1 MELISG
7 CFFLL
12 VVLAIAIPAIVVAT
26 GARRRADDVAAELER
41 QRAALDALRGEVAAL
56 GGALRQPAEAAP
68 GAPPPEATPMSDPA
82 AGQEQP
88 APEPLSPTADEPS
101 AATHPEALPEPL
113 SAPEPFEPLPE
124 AAGGSFEGAE
134 PPPPFEPPL
143 PAAAA
148 AAALPP
154 RFTVDWES
162 LVGVKLFSWIAGI
175 ALALGAVFF
184 LKYSVDHGWLSA
196 PVRMGLGLATGV
208 ALLIAGELRVARNYR
223 ITANAFHA
231 SGIAILYAS
240 LFASYALWH
249 LLPAAAAFALMALV
263 TAVAVGLSIRR
274 ESVFIALLGLLGGFA
289 TPALLS
295 TGQDRPFSLFG
306 YLLLLNAGLA
316 WVGYRRSW
324 PILSVLSLVFT
335 TLYQWA
341 WVAKFLDTSKLPIG
355 VGVFLVFPLVAVAA
369 LWLGGRR
376 REGGSRQFEQI
387 ASASAV
393 LPLLFAGYLAIVPGY
408 EHRFHLLFFFLF
420 CVDAGLAA
428 IAVSRRGPAL
438 LHLLGGGATALVM
451 AIWFAASYTPLAWP
465 SVIAWVAL
473 FVVLHA
479 TVPLL
484 ARKIGRPLGRA
495 GESASYVASLL
506 LFAFPTLAAI
516 EPRAASVPLLFVP
529 LFLLLALLAVVAVAE
544 RRGLIFY
551 GGALFAVAAEA
562 IWSARHL
569 SAERLEAALLVYAA
583 FALLFLAVPLLA
595 ERRGAPLRPA
605 AGAPALLL
613 LSIALLFFLAAG
625 SVADFAL
632 AGVAILLLVL
642 NTALLIASWRSGGGA
657 AVVTGLVLSWLVLLA
672 WWSFADLTILG
683 PAAVAVAGG
692 FAVFIVIASL
702 LAVRS
707 GRTGAADFPEPA
719 WFALVGHAFLFAVA
733 SNRELSLPPWPML
746 AVLGVIALAAAV
758 AALGMRRPQLL
769 GGSVV
774 ASHVVLAAW
783 VVAARVS
790 PWPATALLSATI
802 LSALAVAFVLLAR
815 RAGRSDEML
824 ESRFA
829 AVALLSLVASQLVGV
844 FAAGA
849 AGRPSITLTLGIE
862 MLLVVAIL
870 SIATYYRTWIAGV
883 ASAAASALVWFTWR
897 GIEYDPAL
905 WWGEMV
911 FAFLLYAAFVVW
923 PLVIGRRAGSSREP
937 YLAAVL
943 ASAAFFFF
951 AKTSIEWRGWDGAIG
966 LLPLLQGAALLVVL
980 WRLVKIERAGER
992 VAGRLALLAGA
1003 VLAFVTVAIPL
1014 QFDKEWI
1021 TIGWALEGAALIWL
1035 YRRIAHRGLVAWGTA
1050 LLAVSFV
1057 RLMLNAE
1064 VLSYYERSGT
1074 LILNWYLYAY
1084 GVVALAMY
1092 AAARLLPADDP
1103 QLPIR
1108 RLRGGFAAAGTLL
1121 LFVLLNIEIAD
1132 FFSTGRTVTFD
1143 FSGSLAQDL
1152 TYTLSWALFAIVLLG
1167 AGIALGS
1174 RAARVAAI
1182 ALLLLSVSKCF
1193 LHDLMRLGGLYRVGS
1208 LVGLA
1213 ISLAVVALLLQRF
1226 VVKKPVPE
1234 EAA

>member
-1 MELISG
+1 
-7 CFFLL
+7 
-12 VVLAIAIPAIVVAT
+12 
-26 GARRRADDVAAELER
+26 
-41 QRAALDALRGEVAAL
+41 
-56 GGALRQPAEAAP
+56 
-68 GAPPPEATPMSDPA
+68 
-82 AGQEQP
+82 
-88 APEPLSPTADEPS
+88 
-101 AATHPEALPEPL
+101 
-113 SAPEPFEPLPE
+113 
-124 AAGGSFEGAE
+124 
-134 PPPPFEPPL
+134 
-143 PAAAA
+143 
-148 AAALPP
+148 
-154 RFTVDWES
+154 
-162 LVGVKLFSWIAGI
+162 
-175 ALALGAVFF
+175 
-184 LKYSVDHGWLSA
+184 
-196 PVRMGLGLATGV
+196 
-208 ALLIAGELRVARNYR
+208 
-223 ITANAFHA
+223 
-231 SGIAILYAS
+231 
-240 LFASYALWH
+240 
-249 LLPAAAAFALMALV
+249 
-263 TAVAVGLSIRR
+263 
-274 ESVFIALLGLLGGFA
+274 
-289 TPALLS
+289 
-295 TGQDRPFSLFG
+295 
-306 YLLLLNAGLA
+306 
-316 WVGYRRSW
+316 
-324 PILSVLSLVFT
+324 
-335 TLYQWA
+335 
-341 WVAKFLDTSKLPIG
+341 
-355 VGVFLVFPLVAVAA
+355 
-369 LWLGGRR
+369 
-376 REGGSRQFEQI
+376 
-387 ASASAV
+387 
-393 LPLLFAGYLAIVPGY
+393 
-408 EHRFHLLFFFLF
+408 
-420 CVDAGLAA
+420 
-428 IAVSRRGPAL
+428 
-438 LHLLGGGATALVM
+438 
-451 AIWFAASYTPLAWP
+451 
-465 SVIAWVAL
+465 
-473 FVVLHA
+473 
-479 TVPLL
+479 
-484 ARKIGRPLGRA
+484 
-495 GESASYVASLL
+495 
-506 LFAFPTLAAI
+506 
-516 EPRAASVPLLFVP
+516 
-529 LFLLLALLAVVAVAE
+529 
-544 RRGLIFY
+544 
-551 GGALFAVAAEA
+551 
-562 IWSARHL
+562 
-569 SAERLEAALLVYAA
+569 
-583 FALLFLAVPLLA
+583 
-595 ERRGAPLRPA
+595 
-605 AGAPALLL
+605 
-613 LSIALLFFLAAG
+613 
-625 SVADFAL
+625 
-632 AGVAILLLVL
+632 
-642 NTALLIASWRSGGGA
+642 
-657 AVVTGLVLSWLVLLA
+657 
-672 WWSFADLTILG
+672 
-683 PAAVAVAGG
+683 
-692 FAVFIVIASL
+692 
-702 LAVRS
+702 
-707 GRTGAADFPEPA
+707 
-719 WFALVGHAFLFAVA
+719 
-733 SNRELSLPPWPML
+733 
-746 AVLGVIALAAAV
+746 
-758 AALGMRRPQLL
+758 
-769 GGSVV
+769 
-774 ASHVVLAAW
+774 
-783 VVAARVS
+783 
-790 PWPATALLSATI
+790 
-802 LSALAVAFVLLAR
+802 VLLAR